1 SDLGRGG
8 GGGGGGGGMRGG
20 RGGRGGGGRGGG
32 GMDDE
37 KPGSTRIVS
46 ILPEGTRVTKGQV
59 VCELDASAFDDELKA
74 QLVRW
79 LKAKSWVDQA
89 RSILEVSEI
98 SLREYRD
105 GIYPQDLQL

>member
-1 SDLGRGG
+1 
-8 GGGGGGGGMRGG
+8 MF
-20 RGGRGGGGRGGG
+20 
-32 GMDDE
+32 DE

-59 VCELDASAFDDELKA
+59 VCELDSSAFEDELQA

-89 RSILEVSEI
+89 RSILEVTEI

-105 GIYPQDLQL
+105 GI